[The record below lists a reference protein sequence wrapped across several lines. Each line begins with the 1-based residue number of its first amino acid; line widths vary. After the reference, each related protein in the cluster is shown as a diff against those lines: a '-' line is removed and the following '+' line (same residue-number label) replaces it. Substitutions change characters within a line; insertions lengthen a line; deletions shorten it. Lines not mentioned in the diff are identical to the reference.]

1 MLPQQAES
9 KYRNHFDVERE
20 EQQQREAAER
30 QRQATERT
38 ARNQEADSRVKEYWG
53 NPNAQELMG
62 KPGVRDDNS
71 GLPLGGEIHPNAGM
85 DFLAQA
91 AANDV
96 TFSIAGKQRLGTY
109 IESQNKHL
117 NASVTPASMRQAFD
131 RLQALGAFAEGEVTY
146 APGSQEPEQPEPR
159 VNVEELIAKGD
170 GSRESDDRIKHA
182 IAEEVVGR
190 DFAAKWQEWSDHMVS
205 VWGVSLTKPMHEF
218 AWRTC
223 LEQNLSPLANKTYD
237 ILRRALVRD
246 HYISNANLTSEE
258 VISSA
263 VSSGTMSQRDF
274 FSQQR
279 RLQLEGKLNRPR
291 AEGGV

>member
-1 MLPQQAES
+1 ML
-9 KYRNHFDVERE
+9 DVMKVEPEPEFRSSRDIE
-20 EQQQREAAER
+20 VREQQQREAAER
-30 QRQATERT
+30 ARRDADNAAHRAQREDQIKTFYSMDGASIMQLPT
-38 ARNQEADSRVKEYWG
+38 AMHDEF
-53 NPNAQELMG
+53 
-62 KPGVRDDNS
+62 S
-71 GLPLGGEIHPNAGM
+71 GLEKGPHVEGAGQEFMRENPDLGTDDLCRIGKHAESCAKFDGCALNK
-85 DFLAQA
+85 
-91 AANDV
+91 ANLYRS
-96 TFSIAGKQRLGTY
+96 FQRLQDLGCLEY
-109 IESQNKHL
+109 Q
-117 NASVTPASMRQAFD
+117 PA
-131 RLQALGAFAEGEVTY
+131 E
-146 APGSQEPEQPEPR
+146 SQEPEQPAPR

-223 LEQNLSPLANKTYD
+223 LEQNLSPLSNKTYD

-246 HYISNANLTSEE
+246 HYISDANLTSEE
-258 VISSA
+258 VISAA

-291 AEGGV
+291 VEGGV